1 MDIYPIIAR
10 WMIIGQ
16 IESHQ
21 ERWNVQ
27 VLSFKLF
34 LWSLS
39 QSVFFSR
46 NTTVF
51 ESNTSSISSNAV
63 QVWTKNIKIYS

>member
-1 MDIYPIIAR
+1 MDIYPIMAHSAIT
-10 WMIIGQ
+10 GQ
-16 IESHQ
+16 IENHQ

-39 QSVFFSR
+39 QSFFSR
-46 NTTVF
+46 NTTVS
-51 ESNTSSISSNAV
+51 ETNTSSISFRAV
-63 QVWTKNIKIYS
+63 RENL